1 MKLKPI
7 NTLNKQKKRINEV
20 FEYLDK
26 QYKGKEEIK
35 RKKVLPSFMDRSNR
49 LKVINK
55 LKDNQYVFARNK
67 KKIEMYSNN
76 FIFSGEIYESKNN
89 HPYLQILEIKRLQ
102 DKKITDILQI
112 KNMIEYL
119 KKYCKEKNIPEI
131 QMGTW
136 MFESHPGFAEH
147 LGFESSNIEKL
158 NRYRKYL
165 LNKGITKI
173 TYLDNNVAPSVIHYL
188 KKDVSTNKLIE
199 QKIPF
204 LKFEVEFPSYV
215 CKIK

>member
-7 NTLNKQKKRINEV
+7 NKLNKQKKRINEV
-20 FEYLDK
+20 FDYLDK
-26 QYKGKEEIK
+26 QYKEKEVIK
-35 RKKVLPSFMDRSNR
+35 KKVLPSFIEHSNR
-49 LKVINK
+49 LKIINK

-76 FIFSGEIYESKNN
+76 FVFSGEIYEFKNN
-89 HPYLQILEIKRLQ
+89 NPYLQILEIKRLQ
-102 DKKITDILQI
+102 GKKLTDILQI

-119 KKYCKEKNIPEI
+119 KKYCKEKSIPEI

-147 LGFESSNIEKL
+147 LGFVSSNPQKL
-158 NRYRKYL
+158 NEYRKYL
-165 LNKGITKI
+165 LDNGITKI
-173 TYLDNNVAPSVIHYL
+173 TYLDNNVVPSTIHYL
-188 KKDVSTNKLIE
+188 KKDASTNKLTE

-204 LKFEVEFPSYV
+204 IKFEVGFPPYV